1 MSESEAS
8 SSSLFPSGS
17 DTSRSSAEDEG
28 DDGGSESASS
38 SEGID
43 IDGSVGD
50 TESSDS
56 TNSEAENSCADESDS
71 NSEIDATDCSTPD
84 SGSEGQ
90 EAAEIPH
97 HTALEPLHKCH
108 TCTSISVFE
117 SHLIIYQFCLKYGL
131 STTAIQ
137 ELLQLLELHLPG
149 AKFPTSPYTLK
160 KFFISL
166 FPDLESSIHHYCSVC
181 HRPIDASS
189 TCSQASCIRTGGSK
203 ESFISVP
210 LQAQLK
216 RKLEGI

>member
-1 MSESEAS
+1 MNS
-8 SSSLFPSGS
+8 SSSFPSGSSGS
-17 DTSRSSAEDEG
+17 DTSSSEDE
-28 DDGGSESASS
+28 GGSESASS
-38 SEGID
+38 PESID
-43 IDGSVGD
+43 SNVGN
-50 TESSDS
+50 TESDS
-56 TNSEAENSCADESDS
+56 ASSESTCVDESDL
-71 NSEIDATDCSTPD
+71 NSESDTSDCGTSG

-90 EAAEIPH
+90 EVAEVPQ
-97 HTALEPLHKCH
+97 HTTLEPLHKCH
-108 TCTSISVFE
+108 ACTVISVFE

-181 HRPIDASS
+181 HRPVDASS
-189 TCSQASCIRTGGSK
+189 SCTQASCIRTGGTK

>member
-1 MSESEAS
+1 MS

-17 DTSRSSAEDEG
+17 SSYDTSSSEDE
-28 DDGGSESASS
+28 GGSESASS
-38 SEGID
+38 PES
-43 IDGSVGD
+43 IDGSVGG
-50 TESSDS
+50 T
-56 TNSEAENSCADESDS
+56 ESDS
-71 NSEIDATDCSTPD
+71 AGSESTCADDSDSVNSESDTSDCGTSG

-90 EAAEIPH
+90 EVAEVPH

-108 TCTSISVFE
+108 ACTAISVFE
-117 SHLIIYQFCLKYGL
+117 SHLVIYQFCLKYGL

-181 HRPIDASS
+181 HRPVDASS
-189 TCSQASCIRTGGSK
+189 SCTQASCIRTGGTK